1 MYEIIF
7 DKKVIKDLKRID
19 KIWQAKIIQKIDEVL
34 RANPH
39 ERKRLMGNMSNFFRL
54 RVGDYRV
61 IYEIIDEAIMVEV
74 IRVAHRKDVYK

>member
-19 KIWQAKIIQKIDEVL
+19 KIWQVKIIQKIDEVL
-34 RANPH
+34 RTNPH
-39 ERKRLMGNMSNFFRL
+39 EGKRLMGNMSNFFRL
-54 RVGDYRV
+54 RVGDYRI

-74 IRVAHRKDVYK
+74 IKIAHRKDVYK